1 MRYPKK
7 REMLAYYILAT
18 NGRRLEYGEAI
29 KLLGETLCLTPRVAR
44 SVIKRLR
51 NMNYIKLVRTGTGII
66 VEPKEIASIFKEM
79 IEKYSS
85 ERCRRLGSHRK
96 Q

>member
-1 MRYPKK
+1 MRYPRK

-18 NGRRLEYGEAI
+18 NGKRLEYGEAI
-29 KLLGETLCLTPRVAR
+29 KLLGETLCLTPRIAR

-51 NMNYIKLVRTGTGII
+51 NMNYIKLVSTGTSII
-66 VEPKEIASIFKEM
+66 VEPREIASVFKEL

-85 ERCRRLGSHRK
+85 ERCRRLGSYRK